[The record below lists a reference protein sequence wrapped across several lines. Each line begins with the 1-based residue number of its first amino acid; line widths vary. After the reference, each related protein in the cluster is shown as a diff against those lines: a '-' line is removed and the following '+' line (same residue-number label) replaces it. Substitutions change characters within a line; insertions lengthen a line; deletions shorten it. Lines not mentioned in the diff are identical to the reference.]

1 MIDRW
6 NILLQTADTYILN
19 RKLSYI
25 EMAKRTLQTSKTIKL
40 QNKQRK
46 TRKSHHTECPC
57 TTNQLSFLNSERPMK
72 FRSSSQGLSLAWCK
86 SVCGRQHAES
96 TESNEL
102 GITVR
107 VVGISNGFLR

>member
-1 MIDRW
+1 
-6 NILLQTADTYILN
+6 
-19 RKLSYI
+19 
-25 EMAKRTLQTSKTIKL
+25 MAKRTLRTSKTIKL

-46 TRKSHHTECPC
+46 IRKSHHTDCPC
-57 TTNQLSFLNSERPMK
+57 TINQLPFLYRKCPMK
-72 FRSSSQGLSLAWCK
+72 LRSLSQSLSLAWCK

-107 VVGISNGFLR
+107 VVGISTGFLR